1 MGGGTA
7 APRRPFPNLKV
18 GVDMILQIEGIVKRF
33 GGLVAVN
40 NVSLG
45 VAEGEIFGLI
55 GPNGAGKTT
64 LLNVVTSVY
73 KPNAG
78 TIRFKDQK
86 ISGSSPEAVCR
97 RGISR
102 TFQLCQPFPG
112 MSALEN
118 VMVAAVFG
126 KHTPIKDSLAWV
138 EEVLEFVEFPM
149 PRDTLAMNLN
159 TAQLK
164 RLDLARA
171 LASKPELLLLD
182 ELAAGLTPTEL
193 MEAMEL
199 IRKIRESGVT
209 IIIVE
214 HVMRVI
220 MGICDRIAVL
230 HYGEKIA
237 EGTPAEIAKDEKV
250 TDAYLGGKSLF
261 DLRA

>member
-126 KHTPIKDSLAWV
+126 QRTPIKDSLAWV

-149 PRDTLAMNLN
+149 PMDTLAMNLN